1 MSRIWRAITNH
12 PAWVLAGV
20 LVLTI
25 VALDGIVDLR
35 TGELRLTVD
44 PSIDRLLPDEDEGR
58 TFYEKAREAFGTDE
72 FVLLVIDAADVFEP
86 SVLERLQR
94 ITNRIEK
101 VGDVQRVIS
110 LANARQAEDRNG
122 DLYIGPFYEE
132 PPRDPVAAAALR
144 QKVFAHPIYGGT
156 LVAKN
161 GRATAILVF
170 FEKGSMADFV
180 KRGLSDEIASIAREE
195 SGGLPVVVTGMPH
208 IKSRLSSTI
217 VKELRFILPAVMLIS
232 AALCAIAFRTVRGV
246 ALPLAGIGIALIWT
260 MGAIGWSGSP
270 LTLVTNIVPPL
281 VITLGFA
288 AAIHMVSEYYE
299 MLQHMSAT
307 DRPSNRAVVER
318 VLQEMGLAITVN
330 GLTTVLGFLSLC
342 VTSVNAIR
350 EFGIWST
357 VGVVA
362 STVVSLTFI
371 PAMIVLLGPSRR
383 APPAQVEGRVDRIA
397 ERLASSAVQYRR
409 WIFAGSLI
417 LLAATIFGMVRIRVS
432 TGFASNFIRGSEV
445 RSVFETVNDQL
456 GGVSSFFLVVDG
468 GQDDAFTQPEN
479 LEVLRELQEWLKAQ
493 PEIGGAT
500 SIADGVMLLNRAFLG
515 GEETALTIPTSA
527 RVVKQLLSF
536 GGKDLTR
543 GFADSKYRTANV
555 VVRSR
560 VSESGDVKKLME
572 RLDRRLAE
580 LPQRLRA
587 RPTGDLVLLSSSMD
601 AIVLSDLQSIGTAM
615 FTIYLALAFLLT
627 SFRVGLLALL
637 PNLLPIAIYYG
648 ALGLTGTPLN
658 LSTSLI
664 AAITL
669 GIAVDDT
676 VHYFAR
682 FSLEARRLGD
692 ERRATA
698 TTLRSVIR
706 PITFTMLGLCLG
718 FLTLTMS
725 ELQNQVQFGLLSA
738 FTIFVGWLLELT
750 LSPAICSQLR
760 LVTIWDLLSIDIGP
774 QPQRSI
780 PLFGGLSERQARVF
794 ALMSQIV
801 SFPAGQRVFT
811 EGERGDQMLVV
822 IDGEL
827 SASLMR
833 GTERVEY
840 SRMRRGDTVGEIALF
855 SERRS
860 ADVDVVKQARV
871 LRFGEADLARLGK
884 RYPRIAAKV
893 NANLNRILANRVMS
907 TTRALR

>member
-1 MSRIWRAITNH
+1 
-12 PAWVLAGV
+12 
-20 LVLTI
+20 
-25 VALDGIVDLR
+25 
-35 TGELRLTVD
+35 
-44 PSIDRLLPDEDEGR
+44 
-58 TFYEKAREAFGTDE
+58 
-72 FVLLVIDAADVFEP
+72 
-86 SVLERLQR
+86 
-94 ITNRIEK
+94 
-101 VGDVQRVIS
+101 
-110 LANARQAEDRNG
+110 
-122 DLYIGPFYEE
+122 
-132 PPRDPVAAAALR
+132 
-144 QKVFAHPIYGGT
+144 
-156 LVAKN
+156 
-161 GRATAILVF
+161 
-170 FEKGSMADFV
+170 
-180 KRGLSDEIASIAREE
+180 
-195 SGGLPVVVTGMPH
+195 
-208 IKSRLSSTI
+208 
-217 VKELRFILPAVMLIS
+217 
-232 AALCAIAFRTVRGV
+232 
-246 ALPLAGIGIALIWT
+246 
-260 MGAIGWSGSP
+260 
-270 LTLVTNIVPPL
+270 
-281 VITLGFA
+281 
-288 AAIHMVSEYYE
+288 
-299 MLQHMSAT
+299 
-307 DRPSNRAVVER
+307 
-318 VLQEMGLAITVN
+318 
-330 GLTTVLGFLSLC
+330 
-342 VTSVNAIR
+342 
-350 EFGIWST
+350 
-357 VGVVA
+357 
-362 STVVSLTFI
+362 
-371 PAMIVLLGPSRR
+371 
-383 APPAQVEGRVDRIA
+383 
-397 ERLASSAVQYRR
+397 VQYRR

-445 RSVFETVNDQL
+445 RSVFEKVNDQL